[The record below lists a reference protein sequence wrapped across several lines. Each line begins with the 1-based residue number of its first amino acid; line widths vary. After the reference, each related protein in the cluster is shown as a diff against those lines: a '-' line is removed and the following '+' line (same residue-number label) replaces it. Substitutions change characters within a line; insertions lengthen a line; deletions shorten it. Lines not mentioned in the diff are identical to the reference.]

1 MKWKAISRQLRF
13 CAVAFL
19 AALSLAAS
27 EHHGIVKFGNIPVP
41 GATVTA
47 TKDDKKQVTVTD
59 ETGAY
64 SFPDLEDGT
73 WKVQVDMLAFAPQS
87 KDIGVAPGLP
97 GAQWDLKML
106 SMDELKSSLQ
116 AAPAASAAPPV
127 TSTPTG
133 AATPAAATP
142 ATPSLAAAAA
152 AAAASQAPKGKRKK
166 GAAPATPQA
175 GFQRADVN
183 ASGGGDAAPTGAASS
198 APSSVAEA
206 QSSSDA
212 FVVNGSTSNGIERRA
227 IGNGRKGPRSQFSGG
242 IDFRQF
248 GSDIWDARS
257 YSVTGQDTPR
267 SPFTQF
273 TAGGQLF
280 GPLWIPHLFRWQGN
294 FFVQYQTTR
303 SRNATNTPYT
313 MPTAAER
320 DGDFQG
326 VANIIDPT
334 SKQPVPNSILPANEI
349 SAQAK
354 YFLNYYPLP
363 QFTSATPLGYNF
375 EEPVITRSVQ
385 DQFSARVNKPINT
398 KSSLQGQFGMQLNSN
413 TNDNVISWQDVT
425 KIAGYHANLAYTRN
439 FTRTFYGRFFL
450 DYTRYSVRT
459 TPFFANKTNVS
470 GDAGIEGNDQTP
482 SNWGPPGLGFT
493 NFFGLGDASEN
504 FIRNQTPAVGAIVTY
519 IHRPHNFQFG
529 GDFKVQDLSVVGQAN
544 GRGSLSFNGAATEGC
559 YLNPANC
566 PAGTT
571 APTGGAAN
579 CATAAGTANC
589 VSGFDFA
596 DFLLG
601 IPDVINLSNGNPDK
615 YLHSN
620 LFDAYVNDN
629 WNVNS
634 SLTLQWGV
642 RWEYSS
648 PFTEKYGRL
657 ANLDIAPGYAAAE
670 PVTAQSPIG
679 PLTGMHYGSSLLR
692 PDRHEISP
700 RVSVAW
706 RPIFGSSM
714 VVRAGYGIYYNTSFY
729 QGIAAQMDAQGPF
742 AKSLSMTNPGSSLT
756 MANAFSTPAVGAAD
770 VFGVDPNIKVG
781 YTHQYNFSVQ
791 QNLTSSILLTASY
804 AGVKGT
810 RSLQEFQPNTAAPGD
825 TAITPCAPCYTYLA
839 SNGNSNRNSGNLQ
852 LRRRFHA
859 GLSTTLNY
867 TYAKA
872 IDDSGALIGYGG
884 QGGSS
889 LNLGAPAQ
897 NWLNLAGERGPSN
910 SDQRHLLA
918 LSFQYSTGV
927 GMHGGALLSGW
938 RGVILKGWTFQS
950 NISVGSGLP
959 FTPIYYQPLEGS
971 GASVVRPEYVG
982 GNVYGGPGGLFLNP
996 AAFAAPPAGQFG
1008 DVGRNSLY
1016 GPNQFSMGGSMA
1028 RSFQDKY
1035 TVTFA
1040 ATNILN
1046 HPVYSSV
1053 NSLIDP
1059 IVDSAGTVSY
1069 GKFGQ
1074 FLPPG
1079 GMRQITATFRWTF

>member
-1 MKWKAISRQLRF
+1 MKRKAISRQLWF

-27 EHHGIVKFGNIPVP
+27 EHHGIVKFGSVPVP

-47 TKDDKKQVTVTD
+47 TKDDKKLVTVTD

-73 WKVQVDMLAFAPQS
+73 WKVQVDMLTFAPQT
-87 KDIGVAPGLP
+87 KDIGVAAGLP

-116 AAPAASAAPPV
+116 AAPAPAAP
-127 TSTPTG
+127 STPAAG
-133 AATPAAATP
+133 AATPAATAP

-152 AAAASQAPKGKRKK
+152 ATQAPKGKGKK
-166 GAAPATPQA
+166 SATPATPQP

-183 ASGGGDAAPTGAASS
+183 ASGSGGDAAPAGAASS
-198 APSSVAEA
+198 APPSVAEA

-242 IDFRQF
+242 IDFRGF
-248 GSDIWDARS
+248 DTDIWDARS
-257 YSVTGQDTPR
+257 YSITGQDTPR
-267 SPFTQF
+267 SPYTHF
-273 TAGGQLF
+273 TAGGFLQ

-294 FFVQYQTTR
+294 FSLQYSTNRNR
-303 SRNATNTPYT
+303 SATNTPQT
-313 MPTAAER
+313 MPTEAER
-320 DGDFQG
+320 EGDFQG
-326 VANIIDPT
+326 VANIVDPT
-334 SKQPVPNSILPANEI
+334 TKQPFPNNIIPANEI

-354 YFLNYYPLP
+354 YFLNFYPLP
-363 QFTSATPLGYNF
+363 QFTPTTPLGYNF
-375 EEPVITRSVQ
+375 EEPVISRSVT
-385 DQFSARVNKPINT
+385 DQFSTRVNKPINN
-398 KSSLQGQFGMQLNSN
+398 KSRVDGQFGMQRGGTNS
-413 TNDNVISWQDVT
+413 DNLISWQDV
-425 KIAGYHANLAYTRN
+425 IQFAGYHANLAYNRN

-450 DYTRYSVRT
+450 DYQRYSVRT

-470 GDAGIEGNDQTP
+470 GDAGVEGNDQTP
-482 SNWGPPGLGFT
+482 GNWGPPGLGFT
-493 NFFGLGDASEN
+493 NFFGLGDANEN
-504 FIRNQTPAVGAIVTY
+504 FLRNQTPWVGGIITY

-529 GDFKVQDLSVVGQAN
+529 GDFKVQDLSTVGQSN
-544 GRGSLSFNGAATEGC
+544 GRGSLSFNGSATAGC
-559 YLNPANC
+559 YYNPANC
-566 PAGTT
+566 PAGTS

-579 CATAAGTANC
+579 CATGGAGTANC

-601 IPDVINLSNGNPDK
+601 IPDVISLSNGNPDK

-620 LFDAYVNDN
+620 LFDAYINDN

-642 RWEYSS
+642 RWEYAS
-648 PFTEKYGRL
+648 PFTEEYGRL
-657 ANLDIAPGYAAAE
+657 ANLDIAPGYTAAE

-729 QGIAAQMDAQGPF
+729 NGIAAQMDSQGPF
-742 AKSLSMTNPGSSLT
+742 AKSLSMTNPDSSLT

-770 VFGVDPNIKVG
+770 VFAVDPNIKVG

-810 RSLQEFQPNTAAPGD
+810 RTLQEFQPNTAAPGD
-825 TAITPCAPCYTYLA
+825 TAITPCAPCYTYLV
-839 SNGNSNRNSGNLQ
+839 SNGNSNRNAGNLQ

-867 TYAKA
+867 TFAKA
-872 IDDSGALIGYGG
+872 IDDSGGLLSYGG
-884 QGGSS
+884 GNNGVSS
-889 LNLGAPAQ
+889 LSLASPAQ

-959 FTPIYYQPLEGS
+959 FTPIWYQTLEGS
-971 GASVVRPEYVG
+971 GAGVVRPEYVG
-982 GNVYGGPGGLFLNP
+982 GNVYDGAGGLFLNP

-1053 NSLIDP
+1053 YNSMYP
-1059 IVDSAGTVSY
+1059 TVDSAGTLSY

-1074 FLPPG
+1074 FLPPS